1 MSKHYGLGPWGT
13 CCACLPVIGRASCPI
28 PLLDLTKRYLP
39 SVTLLQQRLLFLF
52 PFDFSDS
59 GKGFSVLVLLA
70 DSALKSCSQ
79 Q

>member
-1 MSKHYGLGPWGT
+1 MSEHNELGPWGK
-13 CCACLPVIGRASCPI
+13 CRACLPVIGRAGCPM
-28 PLLDLTKRYLP
+28 PPLDLTKRYLP
-39 SVTLLQQRLLFLF
+39 SVTLLQHRLLFLF
-52 PFDFSDS
+52 PFDLSDS